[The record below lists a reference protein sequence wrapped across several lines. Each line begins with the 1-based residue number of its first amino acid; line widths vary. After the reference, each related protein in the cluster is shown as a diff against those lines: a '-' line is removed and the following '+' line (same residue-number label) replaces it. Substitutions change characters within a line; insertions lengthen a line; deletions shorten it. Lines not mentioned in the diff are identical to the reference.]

1 MTDSAWI
8 MLVLTWS
15 VVGGAAGFLLYK
27 VLTTPPRD
35 NDGE

>member
-15 VVGGAAGFLLYK
+15 AVGGTVVFLVYK
-27 VLTTPPRD
+27 VLTTPPR
-35 NDGE
+35 NDD

>member
-1 MTDSAWI
+1 VTDSAWI

-15 VVGGAAGFLLYK
+15 AVGGTVAFLVYR

-35 NDGE
+35 GD